1 MESALQFMNNSS
13 EFAMEYYKDDDLFLA
28 MDQESVEKY
37 AIDTSMDR
45 MEQLNP
51 PILDTSD
58 GTGMA
63 EGMAIPVVEFSR
75 GGY

>member
-1 MESALQFMNNSS
+1 MESAPQFMNNSI

-45 MEQLNP
+45 MELQDP

-58 GTGMA
+58 GTGTT
-63 EGMAIPVVEFSR
+63 EGQTIWGCYS
-75 GGY
+75 